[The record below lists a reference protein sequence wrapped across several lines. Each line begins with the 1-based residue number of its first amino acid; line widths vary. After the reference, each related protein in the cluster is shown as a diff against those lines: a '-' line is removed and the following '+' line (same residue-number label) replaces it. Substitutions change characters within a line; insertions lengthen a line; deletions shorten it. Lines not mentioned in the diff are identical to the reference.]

1 MSHNW
6 NHRQQRQEQVVEEQE
21 ENRYPHVHN
30 QQPQNHLVPMSK
42 CEVAELTWENGQ
54 LAMLRLGNNLP
65 NEQTKHTWERASDT
79 LESVVHQATN
89 CQKQNLDLKGISDKN
104 KANINTENIVKQET
118 IGGVAKKRMRS
129 DSDPQLYG
137 TSGRLV
143 GEFHKNIVDQH
154 AEPSASASA
163 RDTVMTWP
171 NYHSLDESS
180 RSFKSKATFN
190 EDSACHIAGLENKET
205 ERETKAHNTLGRSRT
220 AAVHN
225 QSERRRRD
233 RINEKM
239 KALQKLVPNA
249 SKTDKASML
258 DEVIKYLKQL
268 QAQIQL
274 ISNARNMESQMMMP
288 PLSLGLMQLPH
299 IQMPLL
305 ARMWHGCQSWH
316 DNRNA

>member
-6 NHRQQRQEQVVEEQE
+6 NHRQQRQEQTVELPEE

-54 LAMLRLGNNLP
+54 LAMHRLGNNLP

-89 CQKQNLDLKGISDKN
+89 CQKQNLDLKGSDKN

-118 IGGVAKKRMRS
+118 IGGVVKKRMRS

-143 GEFHKNIVDQH
+143 GEYHKNIFDHQN
-154 AEPSASASA
+154 AEPSASASV

-180 RSFKSKATFN
+180 RSFKSRATFN
-190 EDSACHIAGLENKET
+190 EDSACHIAGLVIFYMCNYT
-205 ERETKAHNTLGRSRT
+205 S
-220 AAVHN
+220 
-225 QSERRRRD
+225 S
-233 RINEKM
+233 
-239 KALQKLVPNA
+239 A
-249 SKTDKASML
+249 S
-258 DEVIKYLKQL
+258 
-268 QAQIQL
+268 
-274 ISNARNMESQMMMP
+274 
-288 PLSLGLMQLPH
+288 
-299 IQMPLL
+299 
-305 ARMWHGCQSWH
+305 
-316 DNRNA
+316 